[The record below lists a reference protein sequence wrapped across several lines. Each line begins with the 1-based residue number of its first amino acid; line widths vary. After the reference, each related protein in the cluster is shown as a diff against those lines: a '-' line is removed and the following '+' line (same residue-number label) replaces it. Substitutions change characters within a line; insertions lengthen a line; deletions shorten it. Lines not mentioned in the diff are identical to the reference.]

1 MAPAIRAAPFNTRA
15 CVPMRPAIA
24 SLISINVR
32 LFAGLAVV
40 ARFAIEGQGR
50 RLASRE
56 EREAGI
62 LGILSGHHVELVTA
76 SRANHPSA

>member
-1 MAPAIRAAPFNTRA
+1 MAA
-15 CVPMRPAIA
+15 
-24 SLISINVR
+24 
-32 LFAGLAVV
+32 FAKSSW
-40 ARFAIEGQGR
+40 RRESKRGR